1 MTEAMF
7 ARQAYDG
14 LLNFSSIKRLKR
26 AIDLIIAISVEKEA
40 IDFKTG
46 KPFKFKLNFITLTLP
61 SPQGTRTDKQIKKEC
76 LDVWFKSA
84 KRVFKLNNYVWR
96 AERQKNGNLHFHLIT
111 DCYIKYD
118 ELRDSWN
125 QRLERLN
132 FISEFEKVHGHRHPN
147 STDVHSIKKVRDL
160 AAYMVKYM
168 CKMKKNEQKIEG
180 KIWDCSVNL
189 KRKDSVEFIIDSDT
203 ADLIN
208 NAIEKHH
215 CRIKVTDQ
223 CTLIFIDEAKFSQ
236 VITGLHKQRY
246 DEWLNSVRN

>member
-1 MTEAMF
+1 
-7 ARQAYDG
+7 
-14 LLNFSSIKRLKR
+14 
-26 AIDLIIAISVEKEA
+26 V
-40 IDFKTG
+40 
-46 KPFKFKLNFITLTLP
+46 
-61 SPQGTRTDKQIKKEC
+61 
-76 LDVWFKSA
+76 
-84 KRVFKLNNYVWR
+84 
-96 AERQKNGNLHFHLIT
+96 
-111 DCYIKYD
+111 YIRYD

-168 CKMKKNEQKIEG
+168 CKMKKNEQKIDG

-189 KRKDSVEFIIDSDT
+189 KRKDSAEFIIDGDT

-208 NAIEKHH
+208 NAIEVHK
-215 CRIKVTDQ
+215 CRYKITDQ
-223 CTLIFIDEAKFSQ
+223 CTLIFIDEGKFNQ
-236 VITGLHKQRY
+236 IITGSHKEKY